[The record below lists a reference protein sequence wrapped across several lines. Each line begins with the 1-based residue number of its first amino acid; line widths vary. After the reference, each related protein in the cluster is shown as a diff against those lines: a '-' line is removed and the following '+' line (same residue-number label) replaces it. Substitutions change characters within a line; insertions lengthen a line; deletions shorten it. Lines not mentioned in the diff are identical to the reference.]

1 MSSLGKIRVIAFRS
15 FDEGDTLV
23 GDANEI
29 IERNASCMMENYQK
43 GRMLILY
50 LSIKFGLIFILLH
63 EAKNWV

>member
-1 MSSLGKIRVIAFRS
+1 MSSLGKIRVITFRS

-43 GRMLILY
+43 SRM
-50 LSIKFGLIFILLH
+50 
-63 EAKNWV
+63 